1 MTRPLSGLKVLDFSS
16 VLSGPLAAGLLAEQG
31 ADVVKVEG
39 PEGDTTRL
47 IGPAKAGL
55 SAMYIAANRGK
66 RAITLD
72 LKQPAAR
79 AIAQALVQQADVL
92 IENMRPGVMDRLGLG
107 PAAMRA
113 LNPGLVYLSITGFGP
128 DGPDAGARVYDTV
141 VQARS
146 GFAAANPHPVTG
158 EPMLLPATVCD
169 KLTALTAAQAVSSA
183 LVARGRDGRGRH
195 VQVAMVDAAVAF
207 QWPDAM
213 YNHVFQ
219 QDPPPPMPEFAAGQR
234 PWATRDGFVATN
246 TPQQAEFD
254 AMARTL
260 DCPGLSQ
267 DPRFASTPARMR
279 HGRELREALTPR
291 FAAWDTAPLVAAL
304 VEAGVPTGR
313 VNRRE
318 DLAEDPQLR
327 HNRTVVTVDQPGA
340 GPVRLAR
347 GAAVFDGAHSPVA
360 PAPRPGEHGPAVLR
374 EAGFDDAQI
383 AAWIADGVLRVPAG
397 G

>member
-1 MTRPLSGLKVLDFSS
+1 MQGPLTGLTVLDFSS
-16 VLSGPLAAGLLAEQG
+16 VLSGPLAAGLLADQG

-47 IGPAKAGL
+47 IGPAKGAL

-66 RAITLD
+66 RAVTLD

-79 AIAQALVQQADVL
+79 DIARALVRRADVL

-107 PAAMRA
+107 PAAMMA

-169 KLTALTAAQAVSSA
+169 KLTALTAAQAVTSA
-183 LVARGRDGRGRH
+183 LVARGRDGRGRR
-195 VQVAMVDAAVAF
+195 VQVSMLDAAVAF

-213 YNHVFQ
+213 YNHVFL
-219 QDPPPPMPEFAAGQR
+219 DEPPPAMPEFATGQR
-234 PWATRDGFVATN
+234 PWATADGFVATN
-246 TPQQAEFD
+246 TPQQAEFN
-254 AMARTL
+254 AMCEVL
-260 DCPGLSQ
+260 GCPGLGQ

-279 HGRELREALTPR
+279 HGREVREALSPR
-291 FAAWDTAPLVAAL
+291 FATWATTPLVAAL
-304 VEAGVPTGR
+304 VAAGVPTGR

-318 DLAEDPQLR
+318 DLATDAQLC
-327 HNRTVVTVDQPGA
+327 HNASLVTLDQPGA
-340 GPVRLAR
+340 GAVRLAR
-347 GAAVFDGAHSPVA
+347 GAARFDGQPSPVA
-360 PAPRPGEHGPAVLR
+360 PAPIPGEHGPAVLR

-383 AAWIADGVLRVPAG
+383 QAWITQGVLRVPG
-397 G
+397 GA